1 MKSNTTLRH
10 ALSATALIG
19 TALIGMLFA
28 APSALAAPPTE
39 AQVDK
44 LMETMDMRRTLDDMF
59 TQMDAMG
66 ENMGLQM
73 LGDDATPEQRES
85 MRSIIA
91 KQQASTRRAMSWET
105 LGPIYRRVY
114 AKLFTAEEIEAMTAF
129 YGSDTGR
136 SIMRKMP
143 QAIQLSMEEMQ
154 PIMRTMIGDMRKT
167 LETELQNA
175 DGGAHK
181 DDAAH

>member
-1 MKSNTTLRH
+1 MRH
-10 ALSATALIG
+10 AL
-19 TALIGMLFA
+19 FA
-28 APSALAAPPTE
+28 AALAVSVFAASPAGATPPTE

-66 ENMGLQM
+66 ASMGQQM
-73 LGDDATPEQRES
+73 LGEDATPEQRAS
-85 MRSIIA
+85 MRDIIA
-91 KQQASTRRAMSWET
+91 RQQASMRKVMSWDT

-129 YGSDTGR
+129 YGSETGR
-136 SIMRKMP
+136 GIMRKMP

-154 PIMRTMIGDMRKT
+154 PIMRTMIADMRKT

-181 DDAAH
+181 DHDAH